1 MIVREVNPT
10 RIAWDL
16 RRRGGERYDAY
27 WKELQLEMQ
36 FLPPT
41 LFTQEKPIWLE
52 IGAGTGAFF
61 VEMAKANPDR
71 QLIAIERCKERG
83 KRLLRKT
90 EKSLLANLASFRG
103 NAIPALINEIP
114 AESIERIY
122 ILYPAPFARNSQR
135 KNRWYLHP
143 LMPHLVRILKKGG
156 LLIWASDQEFYINE
170 AEHVC
175 RSRFQLETLAH
186 GALAA
191 NPYNALDLFPEGRT
205 KFERTFR
212 AEGLTCHELVCK
224 KL

>member
-27 WKELQLEMQ
+27 WKELQLEVQ
-36 FLPPT
+36 FLTPS

-52 IGAGTGAFF
+52 IGAGTGGFC
-61 VEMAKANPDR
+61 VEMAKRHPDR

-83 KRLLRKT
+83 KTLVRKT
-90 EKSLLANLASFRG
+90 ERSLLPNLASFRG

-114 AESIERIY
+114 TESIERVY
-122 ILYPAPFARNSQR
+122 LLYPPPWPRNPQR

-143 LMPHLVRILKKGG
+143 IMVHLVRVLKKGG
-156 LLIWASDQEFYINE
+156 LLIWASDQEYYINE
-170 AEHVC
+170 AAHVC
-175 RSRFQLETLAH
+175 DKRFGMETLAH
-186 GALAA
+186 GPLSM
-191 NPYNALDLFPEGRT
+191 NSYNALDIFPEGRT

-212 AEGLTCHELVCK
+212 AEGQNCYELICRK
-224 KL
+224 